1 MSAQPRPISTANAPN
16 TLLVVK
22 QHIAANI
29 TEADEE
35 IARLQKRLEQAIA
48 DREALRAIARA
59 AGVSLDPAEP
69 VVSTSSPVL
78 SERSE

>member
-1 MSAQPRPISTANAPN
+1 VSAQPRPVSTANSPN

-29 TEADEE
+29 TEADDE

-59 AGVSLDPAEP
+59 AGVNLDPPAEP
-69 VVSTSSPVL
+69 VVSLSPDP
-78 SERSE
+78 